1 MVVSGKSKRGHLGRN
16 AAIYGGALLLPR
28 LAAFVA
34 LIVFSRLLEPAEYGY
49 FALFVTSA
57 ELMNAVLFNW
67 IRLAFLRLYP
77 EYETKGRI
85 SILRRTCLAMTGVA
99 TAISLPV
106 GAIMALLAAPERS
119 MAFIILLTGMT
130 FANGVVRLRLSEL
143 QAQERS
149 FQYFGIEVTRATL
162 SLLISL
168 ALVEF
173 AGPHFE
179 TLSTGFAGASML
191 VALVC
196 LIPFARDLAH
206 LSLDR
211 PLVKSIISYAGPIVP
226 ITMLES
232 LIPLTERYVIQFV
245 AGPAA
250 VGIYAA
256 TQNLVQQP
264 INMLASAVG
273 LAAFPIV
280 MRSAELEG
288 NGSAQ
293 QRMREVGGYLLALG
307 LPAVAGLIMLRT
319 EIASV
324 VLGEQ
329 FRGDAATLIPWIAV
343 TALLV
348 NLKFHYF
355 DLAFHVTR
363 RLMVQV
369 ASLLPATLLTAP
381 FIFVFLKMFGL
392 PGAAA
397 GSCLAFGLS
406 VAASWLAGRRLLA
419 IPHALGETARIGA
432 SVAVMVVVLTVIGPL
447 PGITGMVALVAAGG
461 ATYAIAAIVFNV
473 LDIRAALASYTG
485 WIPGRTVRAS

>member
-1 MVVSGKSKRGHLGRN
+1 MNDNDKRGRLGRN
-16 AAIYGGALLLPR
+16 ATIYGGALLLPR

-34 LIVFSRLLEPAEYGY
+34 LIVFSRVVAPAEYGY

-57 ELMNAVLFNW
+57 ELLNAVLFNW
-67 IRLAFLRLYP
+67 IRLALLRLYP
-77 EYETKGRI
+77 EYESAGRI
-85 SILRRTCLAMTGVA
+85 SALRRTCLAMTGVA
-99 TAISLPV
+99 TVVSVPV
-106 GAIMALLAAPERS
+106 GALMALLAAPDRTV
-119 MAFIILLTGMT
+119 AFSLLLGVMT
-130 FANGVVRLRLSEL
+130 FANGVVRLRLAEL

-149 FQYFGIEVTRATL
+149 LPYFGIEVSRATL
-162 SLLISL
+162 SLVLSL
-168 ALVEF
+168 ALVEL

-179 TLSTGFAGASML
+179 TLSAGFAIASL
-191 VALVC
+191 AVALVC
-196 LIPFARDLAH
+196 LVPFARELSHLA
-206 LSLDR
+206 LDR
-211 PLVKSIISYAGPIVP
+211 PVVKAIVSYAGPIVP
-226 ITMLES
+226 ITVLES
-232 LIPLTERYVIQFV
+232 LIPLTERYVIQLV

-293 QRMREVGGYLLALG
+293 SRMGEVGSYLLALG
-307 LPAVAGLIMLRT
+307 LPAVAGLVMLRT

-324 VLGEQ
+324 VLGEE
-329 FRGDAATLIPWIAV
+329 FRGQAAALIPWIAV

-381 FIFVFLKMFGL
+381 FIYVFLKMFGL

-397 GSCLAFGLS
+397 GSCLAFSLS
-406 VAASWLAGRRLLA
+406 VLASWLAGRRLLA
-419 IPHALGETARIGA
+419 IPHALGEIARIGA
-432 SVAVMVVVLTVIGPL
+432 SVLVMVGVLAAIGPL
-447 PGITGMVALVAAGG
+447 DGIAGLAALVVAGG
-461 ATYAIAAIVFNV
+461 AAFASAAIAFNV
-473 LDIRAALASYTG
+473 LDVRAALLPYAR
-485 WIPGRTVRAS
+485 WLPGRTVRAS

>member
-1 MVVSGKSKRGHLGRN
+1 MSKNNKRGHLGRN

-34 LIVFSRLLEPAEYGY
+34 LIVFSRLFDPAEYGY

-57 ELMNAVLFNW
+57 ELMNTVLFNW

-77 EYETKGRI
+77 EYEQNGRI
-85 SILRRTCLAMTGVA
+85 SILRRTCLGMTGVA
-99 TAISLPV
+99 TGLSLPI
-106 GAIMALLAAPERS
+106 AAAMALLAAPDR
-119 MAFIILLTGMT
+119 ALVFIALLTAMT
-130 FANGVVRLRLSEL
+130 LANGVVRLRLAEL

-149 FQYFGIEVTRATL
+149 SQYFIIEVMRATL
-162 SLLISL
+162 SLVISL
-168 ALVEF
+168 VLIEI

-179 TLSTGFAGASML
+179 TLSAGFASANVAL
-191 VALVC
+191 ALVC
-196 LIPFARDLAH
+196 LVPFARDLPH
-206 LSLDR
+206 LSLYR
-211 PLVKSIISYAGPIVP
+211 PLVKSIVSYAGPIVP

-293 QRMREVGGYLLALG
+293 VKMREVGSYLLALG

-329 FRGDAATLIPWIAV
+329 FRGEAATLIPWVAV

-348 NLKFHYF
+348 NFKFHYF

-381 FIFVFLKMFGL
+381 FIYLFLQRWGL

-397 GSCLAFGLS
+397 GSCLALTLS
-406 VAASWLAGRRLLA
+406 LAHELARGAETTRHPARL
-419 IPHALGETARIGA
+419 R
-432 SVAVMVVVLTVIGPL
+432 
-447 PGITGMVALVAAGG
+447 
-461 ATYAIAAIVFNV
+461 
-473 LDIRAALASYTG
+473 
-485 WIPGRTVRAS
+485 

>member
-1 MVVSGKSKRGHLGRN
+1 MKDDNKRGQLGRN

-34 LIVFSRLLEPAEYGY
+34 LIVFSRIVEPAEYGY

-57 ELMNAVLFNW
+57 ELLNAVLFNW
-67 IRLAFLRLYP
+67 IRLALLRLYP
-77 EYETKGRI
+77 EYESAGRI
-85 SILRRTCLAMTGVA
+85 SILRRTCLAMTGLA
-99 TAISLPV
+99 TAVSIPV
-106 GAIMALLAAPERS
+106 GALMALVAAPERTV
-119 MAFIILLTGMT
+119 AFSLLLGIMT
-130 FANGVVRLRLSEL
+130 FANGVVRLRLAEL

-149 FQYFGIEVTRATL
+149 LQYFGIEVSRATL
-162 SLLISL
+162 SLVLSL
-168 ALVEF
+168 ALVEL
-173 AGPHFE
+173 AGSNFE
-179 TLSTGFAGASML
+179 TLSAGFALASL
-191 VALVC
+191 GVALVC
-196 LIPFARDLAH
+196 LIPFVRELSH
-206 LSLDR
+206 LGLDR
-211 PLVKSIISYAGPIVP
+211 PAVKTIVSYAGPIVP
-226 ITMLES
+226 ITVLES
-232 LIPLTERYVIQFV
+232 LIPLTERYVIQLV

-280 MRSAELEG
+280 MRSAEREG

-293 QRMREVGGYLLALG
+293 SRMGEVGSYLLALG

-329 FRGDAATLIPWIAV
+329 FRGQAAALIPWIAA

-381 FIFVFLKMFGL
+381 FIYVFLKMFGL

-397 GSCLAFGLS
+397 GSCLAFSLS
-406 VAASWLAGRRLLA
+406 VLASWLAGRRLLA
-419 IPHALGETARIGA
+419 IPHALGEIARIGA
-432 SVAVMVVVLTVIGPL
+432 SAVVMVGVLAAIGPL
-447 PGITGMVALVAAGG
+447 DGIAGLVVLVMAGG
-461 ATYAIAAIVFNV
+461 GAFAGAALAFNV
-473 LDIRAALASYTG
+473 LDIRPALLPYTR
-485 WIPGRTVRAS
+485 WLPGKAVRAS

>member
-1 MVVSGKSKRGHLGRN
+1 
-16 AAIYGGALLLPR
+16 
-28 LAAFVA
+28 
-34 LIVFSRLLEPAEYGY
+34 
-49 FALFVTSA
+49 
-57 ELMNAVLFNW
+57 
-67 IRLAFLRLYP
+67 
-77 EYETKGRI
+77 
-85 SILRRTCLAMTGVA
+85 
-99 TAISLPV
+99 
-106 GAIMALLAAPERS
+106 
-119 MAFIILLTGMT
+119 
-130 FANGVVRLRLSEL
+130 VRLRLAEL

-149 FQYFGIEVTRATL
+149 SQYFIIEVMRATL
-162 SLLISL
+162 SLVTSLVLI
-168 ALVEF
+168 EI

-179 TLSTGFAGASML
+179 TLSAGFASANVAL
-191 VALVC
+191 ALVC
-196 LIPFARDLAH
+196 LVPFARDLPH

-211 PLVKSIISYAGPIVP
+211 TLVKSIVSYAGPIVP

-293 QRMREVGGYLLALG
+293 VKMREVGGYLLALG

-329 FRGDAATLIPWIAV
+329 FRGEAATLIPWVAA
-343 TALLV
+343 TALLG
-348 NLKFHYF
+348 NFKFHYF

-381 FIFVFLKMFGL
+381 FIYLFLQRWGL

-397 GSCLAFGLS
+397 GSCLALS
-406 VAASWLAGRRLLA
+406 LSLLTSWLAGRRLLA
-419 IPHALGETARIGA
+419 IPHAFGEIMRIGA
-432 SVAVMVVVLTVIGPL
+432 SVGIMVVVLSAIGPL
-447 PGITGMVALVAAGG
+447 PGIAGMVVLVAAGC
-461 ATYAIAAIVFNV
+461 AAYSLAALAFNV
-473 LDIRAALASYTG
+473 LEIRTALAAYAG
-485 WIPGRTVRAS
+485 WMPGKAARAS